1 MWNVAV
7 ETGERRVLSDQERR
21 DAEAKFL
28 SELESEHTRREN
40 ALAERRAKRKTHGS
54 QTTEDEKRVELFD
67 LREDVRKKFYKTNGY
82 KRYTDSTGRDVWLP
96 PAEYDQRMRHRKR
109 RRRSAMSDSM
119 VPERHRTWLLY
130 LALAAVALVLGF
142 ALAR

>member
-7 ETGERRVLSDQERR
+7 ETGERRVLSDSERR

-28 SELESEHTRREN
+28 TELESEHTRRE
-40 ALAERRAKRKTHGS
+40 AVLAERRAKRKTSGS
-54 QTTEDEKRVELFD
+54 QSNEDDKRVELFE

-96 PAEYDQRMRHRKR
+96 PAEYDQRMRRRKR
-109 RRRSAMSDSM
+109 RRNTMQEPV